1 MTYEELAAQ
10 LRTVPWGESGVP
22 QPLAAVLVPR
32 RTRPRPI
39 AGEPP
44 GRLEFL
50 LLAALGLSGWSA
62 RVDLVQ
68 ALNGGRGLQP
78 RSGSFR
84 RALARLDA
92 SGLWVTQIASFN
104 YRKIALV
111 RLTERGAGLL
121 QEAGVA
127 VVASEW
133 ERAELA
139 HALRGDAGRGGVQ
152 GLAPHT
158 AAICTFLHHA
168 RQRGYTTEACPVV
181 GDDTPAAPDA
191 AVARGGLT
199 LNTEVQLHGGEAHR
213 KAQKWRNQER
223 LQGFVALCAATPAW
237 AIRLARQAQDQ
248 GVARGVATDL
258 GTLASRAPAALWTLR
273 WLSPYSPLEAVA
285 ADAPETEWLIGRR
298 VHGAGEPGAPAD
310 VYTRERRR

>member
-1 MTYEELAAQ
+1 MTYEELAES
-10 LRTVPWGESGVP
+10 LGGLPWGEHGVP
-22 QPLAAVLVPR
+22 QPLAALLVPR
-32 RTRPRPI
+32 RTRQRWI

-50 LLAALGLSGWSA
+50 LLAALGVSGWSA

-68 ALNGGRGLQP
+68 ALNVGRGLQP
-78 RSGSFR
+78 RSGSYR
-84 RALARLDA
+84 RAVSRLDE
-92 SGLWVTQIASFN
+92 SGLWVTHLASFG

-111 RLTERGAGLL
+111 RLSERGAGLL

-139 HALRGDAGRGGVQ
+139 HARRGEIGGQ
-152 GLAPHT
+152 GVGGMTPHT

-168 RQRGYTTEACPVV
+168 RLRGYTTEACPAV
-181 GDDTPAAPDA
+181 GDGSPAAPDA
-191 AVARGGLT
+191 AVARFSLA
-199 LNTEVQLHGGEAHR
+199 LNTEVQRHGGVTHR
-213 KAQKWRNQER
+213 KAQKWLNQER
-223 LQGFVALCAATPAW
+223 LQGFVAICAVTPAW

-258 GTLASRAPAALWTLR
+258 GTLARCAPASLWTYR
-273 WLSPYSPLEAVA
+273 WLSPYSPLEAIEK
-285 ADAPETEWLIGRR
+285 DAPEVEWLGGGR
-298 VHGAGEPGAPAD
+298 VHGGGQSGAPGE
-310 VYTRERRR
+310 VYTRERRK